1 MTYETL
7 NSINVITGIAC
18 LVMLA
23 VTVGLFFLLRI
34 PEAVAFIS
42 GRTRKKGIEA
52 IERTGTVGQSS
63 GGPRSRK
70 LARPAKITVQRSGKE
85 PAPVLEQGRFTD
97 VLPTTNHVNSTGYKN
112 TEVLSSADRLT
123 TVLDGKDCNA
133 VMETGKVDH
142 QNLIFTQQPF
152 VVEFDITY
160 VYSNIII
167 GEA

>member
-7 NSINVITGIAC
+7 NSIYVIAGIAS

-23 VTVGLFFLLRI
+23 VTAGLFFLLKI

-52 IERTGTVGQSS
+52 IQRTGSAGSTT
-63 GGPRSRK
+63 GGKKSK
-70 LARPAKITVQRSGKE
+70 EQKKSTKAAKSPVEIAKKAPPQ
-85 PAPVLEQGRFTD
+85 APVQEKMTD
-97 VLPTTNHVNSTGYKN
+97 VLPTAGEKN
-112 TEVLSSADRLT
+112 TEVLSSAESLT
-123 TVLDGKDCNA
+123 TVLDVKYGTEILESAQVN
-133 VMETGKVDH
+133 H

-160 VYSNIII
+160 VYSDIII
-167 GEA
+167 EEA